1 MKKITLTR
9 ILTAD
14 RSSIYTKRKHYCIS
28 VGNGVSARFSNLE
41 KAEAFL
47 TKLNEELNF
56 NLSVMNMILVEIFTN
71 YRRLWFYLNNLP
83 EYSAHERRITEA
95 FQDIDRYF
103 NIMVTRSHFE
113 NGNYFVFQNFRR
125 CLAAMDEI
133 LSVLKKYELQRT
145 AYAEYRM
152 LKALS
157 ERIDIVRSEINQL
170 GVGEGN
176 IKVPDGP
183 GTMG

>member
-14 RSSIYTKRKHYCIS
+14 RSSIYTKRKNYCIS

-113 NGNYFVFQNFRR
+113 NGNYCLQFWERTSGRLKLLNCKIKFEIPFWKTVSGEHFV
-125 CLAAMDEI
+125 A
-133 LSVLKKYELQRT
+133 T
-145 AYAEYRM
+145 
-152 LKALS
+152 
-157 ERIDIVRSEINQL
+157 
-170 GVGEGN
+170 
-176 IKVPDGP
+176 PD
-183 GTMG
+183 